1 MLNKFKVK
9 IIISI
14 RVFLYYIGIPKSIHR
29 YDTSIRYIDTIHR
42 YDIPKFPEVFYITF
56 LK

>member
-14 RVFLYYIGIPKSIHR
+14 RVFFITSIYRYGIPKSIHR
-29 YDTSIRYIDTIHR
+29 YDISIRYIEIS
-42 YDIPKFPEVFYITF
+42 
-56 LK
+56 